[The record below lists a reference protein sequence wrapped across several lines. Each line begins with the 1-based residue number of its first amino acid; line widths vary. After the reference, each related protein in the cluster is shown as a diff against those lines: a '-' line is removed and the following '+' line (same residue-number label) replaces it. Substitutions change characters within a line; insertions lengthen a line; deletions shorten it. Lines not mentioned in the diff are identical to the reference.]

1 MLIGLMSVL
10 VVLVLLAAGLMFKLG
25 SDSRRMTVS
34 VGVVE
39 GRLMACPSTPNCV
52 SSDAPPA
59 DSHYIAPIADPAGA
73 KWAGLIAT
81 VQRMPGA
88 TLIEQRD
95 DYAHFTFTTGFWRFV
110 DDVEFHHRLQAGEI
124 AIRSASRVGQ
134 GDWGANRNRLEAV
147 RTMLE

>member
-25 SDSRRMTVS
+25 SDSRRMIVS

-73 KWAGLIAT
+73 KWSGLVAT

-88 TLIEQRD
+88 ALIEQRH
-95 DYAHFTFTTGFWRFV
+95 DYAYFTFTTGFWRFV
-110 DDVEFHHRLQAGEI
+110 DDVEFHHRAQAGEI

-134 GDWGANRNRLEAV
+134 GDWGANRSRLEAV
-147 RTMLE
+147 RAMLE